1 MEDQEIEY
9 KQSWQDEY
17 LATISALANSK
28 GGKLIIGINDKGNI
42 IGLENHKKLL
52 ETLPNKIKNKL
63 GILPEI
69 NLIKMKDKPVIEIK
83 INPSSFPI
91 SYNGKF
97 YIRSGSTTQTLEG
110 QELITFLLQ
119 KTGQTWDSLLE
130 YHFRKA

>member
-1 MEDQEIEY
+1 M
-9 KQSWQDEY
+9 
-17 LATISALANSK
+17 
-28 GGKLIIGINDKGNI
+28 
-42 IGLENHKKLL
+42 
-52 ETLPNKIKNKL
+52 
-63 GILPEI
+63 PEI

-83 INPSSFPI
+83 VNPSSFPI

-119 KTGQTWDSLLE
+119 KTGQTWDGLLE